1 MTDKPI
7 LRAMLSCS
15 STVLT
20 DDEKRLLEKYNPL
33 GISLF
38 ARNIANKAQLRRLT
52 DEIKSVIGRGDV
64 LIAVDQEGGRVR
76 RLQGEEYL
84 NYASMETLGKVAAEK
99 GVETAIRAVINQTIL
114 TAHDLRE
121 AGINFNYAPVLDV
134 AYPETTPALKSRSFG
149 NDEKQITQMGEIMM
163 EEYVVNHICPC
174 IKHLPGHGRAQVDPH
189 LNLPIIHNPLSELAK
204 DFYPFQQLN
213 YAPAGMTAHIV
224 IEAIDPDHPITQSAK
239 GIQNLIRGEI
249 GFNGLLLS
257 DAIDMHALPGT
268 LAEKTRRSLEAGCD
282 AICYCLGNF
291 NELLQ
296 VVENCDFM
304 TDKEYERLN
313 NVAQII
319 AEPNLKQLAEEYQEI
334 ISDVEVY
341 EEKYDAT
348 EVLNRL
354 NKKEN

>member
-1 MTDKPI
+1 
-7 LRAMLSCS
+7 MLSCS
-15 STVLT
+15 STALT

-38 ARNIANKAQLRRLT
+38 SSNIQNKAQLRKLS
-52 DEIKSVIGRGDV
+52 DEIKSVIGRDNV

-76 RLQGEEYL
+76 RLQGKEYL
-84 NYASMETLGKVAAEK
+84 NYASMETLGKIAQEK
-99 GVETAIRAVINQTIL
+99 GLPTATKAVINQTIL
-114 TAHDLRE
+114 TAHDLLD

-134 AYPETTPALKSRSFG
+134 AYPETNQVLKSRCFG
-149 NDEKQITQMGEIMM
+149 NDEKLIARMGEIML
-163 EEYVVNHICPC
+163 EEYVINHVCPC
-174 IKHLPGHGRAQVDPH
+174 IKHLPGHGRAEVDPH
-189 LNLPIIHNPLSELAK
+189 LHLPVIRNTLSELAK
-204 DFYPFQQLN
+204 DFYPFKQLH

-224 IEAIDPDHPITQSAK
+224 IEAIDPDHPITQSAT
-239 GIQNLIRGEI
+239 GIKNLIRGEI
-249 GFNGLLLS
+249 GFKGLLLS

-268 LAEKTRRSLEAGCD
+268 LAERTRASLDAGCD
-282 AICYCLGNF
+282 AVCYCLGNF

-304 TDKEYERLN
+304 TDKEYERLDA
-313 NVAQII
+313 VTQII
-319 AEPNLKQLAEEYQEI
+319 CKPDLKKLAEEYQEI
-334 ISDVEVY
+334 ISDVEAY